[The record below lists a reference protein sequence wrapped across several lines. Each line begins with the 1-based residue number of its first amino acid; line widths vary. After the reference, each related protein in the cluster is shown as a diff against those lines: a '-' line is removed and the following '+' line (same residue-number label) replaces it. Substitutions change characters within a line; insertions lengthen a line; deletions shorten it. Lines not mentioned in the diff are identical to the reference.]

1 MTPADTAEG
10 ALHSTRPGPDGEAT
24 LGGSSVAALV
34 RAGGP
39 EMRIVRIAAVTA
51 GLVATGAVVG
61 AAVGVLMMSLLLLV
75 LGFIEG
81 VPELWEA
88 LGLLLLGAC
97 FAAPV
102 GAVLGPIV
110 AWLLMRH
117 VPLWKAVRGTALGTI
132 AAGTVG
138 MLAGGP
144 LGSLALG
151 LLGFGTAAL
160 SLCIHTPRREPE
172 TGAPADSALL
182 PE

>member
-1 MTPADTAEG
+1 MADSAVHT
-10 ALHSTRPGPDGEAT
+10 TRSGPDGEAT
-24 LGGSSVAALV
+24 LGGTSIAALI
-34 RAGGP
+34 RSARP
-39 EMRIVRIAAVTA
+39 EMRIARIAAVTA

-61 AAVGVLMMSLLLLV
+61 AAVGALMMSLLLLV

-88 LGLLLLGAC
+88 LGLLLFGAC

-117 VPLWKAVRGTALGTI
+117 VPLWEAVRGTALGTI

-144 LGSLALG
+144 FGGLVLG

-160 SLCIHTPRREPE
+160 SLCIHTPRREQA
-172 TGAPADSALL
+172 TGAPVGPALL